1 MISIEKFNKGKS
13 RDKIDKYYIAYGSN
27 MDLNQMIYRVKDS
40 VFIGTGYLEN
50 YRLEFKS
57 RYATIRK
64 ENNSKVPSKVPVI
77 IFGISKEDEIR
88 LDRYEGY
95 PELYYKEEVKIKLN
109 ESEEKECMVYI
120 MEEKYNKY
128 QLPEV
133 DYYLNMETSYKT
145 FKFNI
150 NILEKAL
157 IESYRNSKNKE
168 MYNLIIID
176 KTINKVIE
184 NYESES
190 IETLIQVM
198 KEKSKIEDIECYISD
213 EDKNILYFSEGEEI
227 YRESGDNL
235 EEIR

>member
-1 MISIEKFNKGKS
+1 MISIDKFNKGKS

-27 MDLNQMIYRVKDS
+27 MDLNQMSYRAKDS
-40 VFIGTGYLEN
+40 IFIGTGYLEN

-64 ENNSKVPSKVPVI
+64 ENNSKVPVI

-133 DYYLNMETSYKT
+133 NYYLNMETSYKT

-150 NILEKAL
+150 DILEKAL
-157 IESYRNSKNKE
+157 IESYRNSKDKE

-190 IETLIQVM
+190 IETLMQVM

-213 EDKNILYFSEGEEI
+213 KDKNILYFSEGEEI

-235 EEIR
+235 EKIR